1 MDKVLIKDIAE
12 VVNGSTPSTKENSYW
27 DGNIPWITPKDL
39 SAFSGRYIS
48 SGERNITKEGYLSC
62 STTLVPKNTIL
73 LTSRAPIGYLAIAK
87 NDLCTN
93 QGFKSLICNQS
104 KVLPLYLFYW
114 LSTKIEFLKSISGG
128 ATFKE
133 LSKTSLEN
141 VVMDLPNIVQ
151 QQHIVDT
158 IGSVDDLMEKNTK
171 IITKLSFLTEKTIE
185 LVPRKSTLKPLS
197 YFCYSIICGTTP
209 STKNSQFW
217 MGNIPFITLEDI
229 SDLPFVTSSQRKI
242 SEECFIKCNRQL
254 HEGDIITS
262 CIGTV
267 GKVAMVSCDCQTNQ
281 QINAVNPIPK
291 YRYYLYEVL
300 KKKKAELLLLSKSGS
315 ATPNI
320 NKNTF
325 SNICFAIPNDCEL
338 DKINSA
344 LSLIFK
350 KILVLQKENDT
361 LRKQKNVLL
370 AKYFG

>member
-27 DGNIPWITPKDL
+27 DGTIPWITPKDL

-48 SGERNITKEGYLSC
+48 SGERNITKEGYQSC

-104 KVLPLYLFYW
+104 RILPLYMFYW

-158 IGSVDDLMEKNTK
+158 IGSVDDLIENLIKTQEKINTLLVHMLTNFPK
-171 IITKLSFLTEKTIE
+171 KCKLSFYNPKIIKPGLQPFDNQKIYLDTASVDGTTTIDCSYLVSNEKKPSRANMQPVLNSVWSARMKGSFKVIFMNEVDVTLLTRCILSTGFIGLQETSLLPASFIYSVFLSKEFRDEKDRNSTGTTMSSINNKDFLDL
-185 LVPRKSTLKPLS
+185 LVPYLTGDEMKQFDLKARP
-197 YFCYSIICGTTP
+197 
-209 STKNSQFW
+209 
-217 MGNIPFITLEDI
+217 
-229 SDLPFVTSSQRKI
+229 
-242 SEECFIKCNRQL
+242 
-254 HEGDIITS
+254 
-262 CIGTV
+262 
-267 GKVAMVSCDCQTNQ
+267 
-281 QINAVNPIPK
+281 
-291 YRYYLYEVL
+291 
-300 KKKKAELLLLSKSGS
+300 LLLQ
-315 ATPNI
+315 
-320 NKNTF
+320 F
-325 SNICFAIPNDCEL
+325 SSMREKIMRLKALKAIL
-338 DKINSA
+338 
-344 LSLIFK
+344 
-350 KILVLQKENDT
+350 
-361 LRKQKNVLL
+361 LRK
-370 AKYFG
+370 YF

>member
-171 IITKLSFLTEKTIE
+171 IITKLSFLAEKTVE

-229 SDLPFVTSSQRKI
+229 RDLPFVTSSQRKI

-291 YRYYLYEVL
+291 YRYYLYEGL

>member
-1 MDKVLIKDIAE
+1 
-12 VVNGSTPSTKENSYW
+12 
-27 DGNIPWITPKDL
+27 
-39 SAFSGRYIS
+39 
-48 SGERNITKEGYLSC
+48 
-62 STTLVPKNTIL
+62 
-73 LTSRAPIGYLAIAK
+73 
-87 NDLCTN
+87 
-93 QGFKSLICNQS
+93 
-104 KVLPLYLFYW
+104 
-114 LSTKIEFLKSISGG
+114 
-128 ATFKE
+128 
-133 LSKTSLEN
+133 
-141 VVMDLPNIVQ
+141 
-151 QQHIVDT
+151 
-158 IGSVDDLMEKNTK
+158 MEKNTK

-320 NKNTF
+320 HKNTF

-350 KILVLQKENDT
+350 KILVLQKENNT